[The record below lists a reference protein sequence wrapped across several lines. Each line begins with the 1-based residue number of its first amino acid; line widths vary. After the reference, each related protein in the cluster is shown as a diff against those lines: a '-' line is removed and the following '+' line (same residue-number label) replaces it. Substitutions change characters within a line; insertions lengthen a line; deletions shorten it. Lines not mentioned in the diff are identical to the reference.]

1 MDVTDSICGK
11 INCDAGAYCP
21 TQAYFVPQPYKQLGI
36 EEPVFVCPG
45 DGTSFDLHM
54 TVCSREP
61 RLGSRGIAGS
71 LDSALAV
78 GEEK

>member
-21 TQAYFVPQPYKQLGI
+21 TQAYFVPQPYKELRI
-36 EEPVFVCPG
+36 EELVFVCPG

-54 TVCSREP
+54 TVCSGEP
-61 RLGSRGIAGS
+61 RLGCRGTARR
-71 LDSALAV
+71 LDNAQAA
-78 GEEK
+78 GEEE